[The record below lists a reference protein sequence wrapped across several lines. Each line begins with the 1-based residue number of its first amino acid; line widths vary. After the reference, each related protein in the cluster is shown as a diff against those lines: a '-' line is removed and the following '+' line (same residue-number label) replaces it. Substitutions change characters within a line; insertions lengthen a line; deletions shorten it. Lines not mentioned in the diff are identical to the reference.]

1 LASDLARG
9 ALRGLSEYVQALGN
23 APGNSP
29 KSGKTEARMWE
40 DFMGKQRKQRSADE
54 KTAIVLATFRDET
67 SVAEVAR
74 QYGVDESLVHK
85 WREKFLESGKR
96 GFKNGSGSSPDKA
109 IYKENDQLKKV
120 LGEKVLEVE
129 ILKKLGSL

>member
-1 LASDLARG
+1 
-9 ALRGLSEYVQALGN
+9 
-23 APGNSP
+23 
-29 KSGKTEARMWE
+29 
-40 DFMGKQRKQRSADE
+40 MGKQRKQRSADE

-67 SVAEVAR
+67 TTAEVAR

-85 WREKFLESGKR
+85 WRAKFLEGGKQAF
-96 GFKNGSGSSPDKA
+96 GGANSPDKA
-109 IYKENDQLKKV
+109 IEKENDQLKKV